1 MASMRQRLRRAA
13 KDFADALFELLHS
26 RARAAPN
33 GTRERSS
40 PTRRRAAR
48 GDSHER
54 VLIYVTEHPGC
65 APKAIAEATKLARPT
80 VQAALA
86 RACSEGALVKTGRVR
101 SVAYAPAGT
110 SAGASK
116 RRAPRTGARRSP
128 IGAADALEPV
138 VAWIEAHPGCGRGAL
153 SEAFDL
159 TIGVLRGALDL
170 ARADGRIRMEGT
182 RRSAR
187 YFART
192 RGAA

>member
-26 RARAAPN
+26 RAPAAPS
-33 GTRERSS
+33 RVRKLSS
-40 PTRRRAAR
+40 PTRRRATR
-48 GDSHER
+48 GDSLER
-54 VLIYVTEHPGC
+54 VLTYVTEHPGC
-65 APKAIAEATKLARPT
+65 APKAIAQATKLARPT

-101 SVAYAPAGT
+101 SVAYAPAGRSGGT
-110 SAGASK
+110 ST
-116 RRAPRTGARRSP
+116 RRTRGSGARRST

-187 YFART
+187 YFALT
-192 RGAA
+192 RGAT